1 MPKEFSRKLRIEE
14 MMQREL
20 ATLILQEI
28 KDPRLGMVTVSGVA
42 VSPDLRH
49 AKIYVTILNNDGK
62 QDDHANS
69 VKILNRAAGFL
80 RHELARRLYLK
91 TTPDLRFVYDESARQ
106 GARLAELIGAAMAI
120 EKQGQG
126 QQS

>member
-62 QDDHANS
+62 QD
-69 VKILNRAAGFL
+69 G
-80 RHELARRLYLK
+80 
-91 TTPDLRFVYDESARQ
+91 
-106 GARLAELIGAAMAI
+106 
-120 EKQGQG
+120 
-126 QQS
+126 